1 MTGAVVKVG
10 SDGQSAEFIG
20 TDLRNPNGMGVGGP
34 KDWITVADNP
44 SGKAVYN
51 GFFLA
56 KRAKYGYQKSRTVPM
71 LVRLPASVDSSSG
84 SQCWSNPM
92 SWGPSVVQ

>member
-1 MTGAVVKVG
+1 MTGAVVKVS

-51 GFFLA
+51 EFLA
-56 KRAKYGYQKSRTVPM
+56 KKEQNTAIKNRGRF
-71 LVRLPASVDSSSG
+71 
-84 SQCWSNPM
+84 QCS
-92 SWGPSVVQ
+92 

>member
-1 MTGAVVKVG
+1 MTGAVVKVS

-51 GFFLA
+51 GFFMA
-56 KRAKYGYQKSRTVPM
+56 KRSKI
-71 LVRLPASVDSSSG
+71 RLSKIADGSNAREASSLS
-84 SQCWSNPM
+84 
-92 SWGPSVVQ
+92 